1 LLDRG
6 SAALTG
12 REPSPKR
19 RHDYVAEA
27 GCFFIV
33 GMARQAEAGYVEIAF
48 AMIVEAMT
56 PGLAATSMSIEVVW
70 GTNIAVEFHA
80 SQQGVATR
88 TSTYS
93 NPAASAAWAT
103 FTNKPNSY
111 ALSVIEIPTSQRS
124 LIRYILQE
132 LRASA

>member
-1 LLDRG
+1 
-6 SAALTG
+6 
-12 REPSPKR
+12 
-19 RHDYVAEA
+19 
-27 GCFFIV
+27 
-33 GMARQAEAGYVEIAF
+33 MARQAEAGYVEIAF

-56 PGLAATSMSIEVVW
+56 PGRAATSMSIEVVW
-70 GTNIAVEFHA
+70 G
-80 SQQGVATR
+80 
-88 TSTYS
+88 TYS

-111 ALSVIEIPTSQRS
+111 ALSVIEIPTSRRS